1 MNVDNAP
8 DMGNPEPPIGPGPG
22 NIQENYIKKS
32 KKLNVELE
40 NMIGDLLANE

>member
-1 MNVDNAP
+1 MDNT
-8 DMGNPEPPIGPGPG
+8 EPPIGNIPG
-22 NIQENYIKKS
+22 NIQENYIRKS